1 MVRRS
6 TRCRLLNPFKAHLS
20 QIKRIDKHVDH
31 ANGVALVKEIIEA
44 WCCNVG
50 VIFGRTYV
58 DIVQDLFAVLAAAGL
73 QFPYLAI
80 VLIGTGV
87 VLVCIGA
94 IFWRRASRSRA
105 IGQPPE
111 DAASDA
117 PEGSP

>member
-1 MVRRS
+1 M
-6 TRCRLLNPFKAHLS
+6 
-20 QIKRIDKHVDH
+20 
-31 ANGVALVKEIIEA
+31 
-44 WCCNVG
+44 
-50 VIFGRTYV
+50 

-73 QFPYLAI
+73 QFPYLGV

-94 IFWRRASRSRA
+94 IFWRRASRSGA